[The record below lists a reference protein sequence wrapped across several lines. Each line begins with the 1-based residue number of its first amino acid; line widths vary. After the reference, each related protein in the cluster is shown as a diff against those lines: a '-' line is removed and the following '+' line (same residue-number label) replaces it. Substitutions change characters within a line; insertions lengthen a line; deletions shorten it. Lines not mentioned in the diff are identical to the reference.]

1 MSGSLMNTA
10 MSGLKTAQTAL
21 ATISSNIANA
31 KVDGYHRQTITLATD
46 GSSKNNVNGVKV
58 TAIQRE
64 YDEFINANYNKS
76 LTRQSELKVY
86 ADYALQ
92 LDKLMSASDTDL
104 ASSVTEFFSSLQML
118 STDAASEPLRNV
130 VVNKSQALVNRFK
143 SVEQQFNAMERQLNG
158 NIGMIADKVSQ
169 LAQQVANLNGEITKV
184 KGLQGDVPN
193 EILDRRDQLT
203 RELSAVVGINVVA
216 HGETININLTNG
228 LSLVNGSKANKIFA
242 QPSAADP
249 NHITLGYD
257 DGMTIRREI
266 DYASVTGGQLAGALA
281 VRDEV
286 LQPNR
291 QKINHLGLV
300 LAESVNQVQQGGFD
314 LQGNAGQ
321 ALFKTGQPTIVA
333 DQQNQGSSDFSAQ
346 FTDTT
351 QVKGIDYAMTFDGNN
366 WQVTE
371 LATKQPVTVN
381 VTSASGTNG
390 TKLTFAGMEIE
401 VATTSA
407 PQAGDQFIIK
417 PVEGVIDG
425 FSVVMTDPTGIAA
438 AGQAGAGQADNSN
451 IKEILALQDKKLID
465 GRSTYSKAYTSVV
478 SDIAT
483 KANQAKVDVKAQ
495 SVINDSYYQK
505 QQSIVSVNLDEEY
518 LEMAQMQEFYMSNAK
533 VIQVANNLFETLM
546 RIF

>member
-1 MSGSLMNTA
+1 
-10 MSGLKTAQTAL
+10 
-21 ATISSNIANA
+21 
-31 KVDGYHRQTITLATD
+31 
-46 GSSKNNVNGVKV
+46 
-58 TAIQRE
+58 
-64 YDEFINANYNKS
+64 
-76 LTRQSELKVY
+76 
-86 ADYALQ
+86 
-92 LDKLMSASDTDL
+92 
-104 ASSVTEFFSSLQML
+104 ML
-118 STDAASEPLRNV
+118 LP
-130 VVNKSQALVNRFK
+130 
-143 SVEQQFNAMERQLNG
+143 M
-158 NIGMIADKVSQ
+158 
-169 LAQQVANLNGEITKV
+169 
-184 KGLQGDVPN
+184 
-193 EILDRRDQLT
+193 
-203 RELSAVVGINVVA
+203 
-216 HGETININLTNG
+216 GETININLTNG

-300 LAESVNQVQQGGFD
+300 LAESVNQVQQGGYD

-333 DQQNQGSSDFSAQ
+333 NQQNQGSSDFSAQ

-351 QVKGIDYAMTFDGNN
+351 QVKGIDYAMTFDGND

-371 LATKQPVTVN
+371 LATKHLVTVT
-381 VTSASGTNG
+381 VTPASCTNG

-401 VATTSA
+401 VATTST

-425 FSVVMTDPTGIAA
+425 LSVVMTDPTGIAA

-451 IKEILALQDKKLID
+451 IKKILALQDKKLID
-465 GRSTYSKAYTSVV
+465 GTSTYSKAYTSVV
-478 SDIAT
+478 SDIAA

-495 SVINDSYYQK
+495 SVITDDSYYQK
-505 QQSIVSVNLDEEY
+505 QQSIAGVNLDEEY
-518 LEMAQMQEFYMSNAK
+518 LEMTRMQEFYMSNAK
-533 VIQVANNLFETLM
+533 VVQVANSLFESLM